1 MAKTFRE
8 GDMTVQPTI
17 CALELRAQEL
27 VQDDGGH
34 NVWQTRTTDVVWS
47 PSRTATVICDMWD
60 DHWSRGAAE
69 RVVQMIPRMNEVLRA
84 ARAAGIQI
92 VHAPS
97 ETMEFYAGSP
107 ARQRM
112 QAIEPADPP
121 PDREHADPT
130 MPFDATEDNSDTGEK
145 PWHKA
150 WTRQHAAIE
159 IDPARD
165 WISDD
170 GREIY
175 SLFRQRGVRH
185 MLLMG
190 VHTNFCI
197 LNRSFGIKQMIRWG
211 VEIALVRD
219 LTDAMYNPACPPYV
233 SHDEGTQLV
242 VGYIEKF
249 WCPTIESRGL
259 MRALGD
265 ARSMPAR

>member
-1 MAKTFRE
+1 
-8 GDMTVQPTI
+8 MTVQPP
-17 CALELRAQEL
+17 ALTLDLRTQAL

-34 NVWQTRTTDVVWS
+34 NVWQVNVSDAAWAPTE
-47 PSRTATVICDMWD
+47 TAIVICDMWD

-69 RVVQMIPRMNEVLRA
+69 RVAAMIPRMNEVLRA

-97 ETMEFYAGSP
+97 ETMDFYADAP
-107 ARQRM
+107 ARLRM
-112 QAIEPADPP
+112 QAVEPVEPP
-121 PDREHADPT
+121 PELEHADPP
-130 MPFDATEDNSDTGEK
+130 MPFDATSDNSDTGEK

-150 WTRQHAAIE
+150 WTRQHPAIE
-159 IDPARD
+159 VDSDRD

-175 SLFRQRGVRH
+175 SLFQHEGIRH
-185 MLLMG
+185 VLLMG
-190 VHTNFCI
+190 VHTNFCV
-197 LNRSFGIKQMIRWG
+197 LKRSFAIKQMVRWG

-233 SHDEGTQLV
+233 RHDEGTQLV

-249 WCPTIESRGL
+249 WCPTLSSENLMDTLAASR
-259 MRALGD
+259 
-265 ARSMPAR
+265 

>member
-1 MAKTFRE
+1 MFARASVIGLK
-8 GDMTVQPTI
+8 
-17 CALELRAQEL
+17 LRAQQL
-27 VQDDGGH
+27 TQDAGGH
-34 NVWQTRTTDVVWS
+34 NVWQVNRAAVTWA
-47 PSRTATVICDMWD
+47 PAETAIVICDMWD

-69 RVVQMIPRMNEVLRA
+69 RVVQMIPRMNAVLWA
-84 ARAAGIQI
+84 ARPAGIQI

-97 ETMEFYAGSP
+97 ETMDFYADSP

-112 QAIEPADPP
+112 QAIEPVDPPPERGYADPP
-121 PDREHADPT
+121 
-130 MPFDATEDNSDTGEK
+130 MPFDATDDNSDTGEK

-159 IDPARD
+159 IDPERD

-170 GREIY
+170 GCEIY
-175 SLFRQRGVRH
+175 SLFQRQGICH

-197 LNRSFGIKQMIRWG
+197 LRRSFGVKQMVRWG
-211 VEIALVRD
+211 VDLALVRD

-249 WCPTIESRGL
+249 WCPTIDSQGL
-259 MRALGD
+259 MRALGK
-265 ARSMPAR
+265 RG